1 MIINCPSCRKPMSS
15 KATVCPNCGAERGEL
30 TDEQLS
36 ELSRRR
42 LRDRIYRLKMASYAA
57 ISVLLAAAGWYF
69 YEASDLD
76 LTPSTGP
83 LLLVAIGSVAY
94 VVVRAFLFS
103 AKRALKT
110 H

>member
-1 MIINCPSCRKPMSS
+1 MIINCPTCRKPMSS
-15 KATVCPNCGAERGEL
+15 KAVACSNCNTERGEL
-30 TDEQLS
+30 SDEQLS

-83 LLLVAIGSVAY
+83 LILVAVGAVAY
-94 VVVRAFLFS
+94 VLVRALLFS
-103 AKRALKT
+103 AKRALRA